1 MNIAENKSAAAGVP
15 ARNPRGKYITLV
27 VLLLWVAAVLT
38 FTFLKF
44 SGGSQ

>member
-1 MNIAENKSAAAGVP
+1 LNVAENKSAGADVP
-15 ARNPRGKYITLV
+15 ARNPRGKYVTLV

>member
-1 MNIAENKSAAAGVP
+1 MTEDKFSAGDVP
-15 ARNPRGKYITLV
+15 ARNTRGKYVTLV

-44 SGGSQ
+44 SGAVK